1 MNNVLH
7 KLFVGQI
14 DGILLDSEKES
25 GSIVKENTTHFC
37 KTDTGKGHYIIFG
50 MFMYVFEK
58 KIIIGFSCLK
68 MSLVKENY
76 FH

>member
-25 GSIVKENTTHFC
+25 GSIVTENSTHFC
-37 KTDTGKGHYIIFG
+37 KTDAGKGHYVIL
-50 MFMYVFEK
+50 V
-58 KIIIGFSCLK
+58 CLFIYLQK
-68 MSLVKENY
+68 
-76 FH
+76 